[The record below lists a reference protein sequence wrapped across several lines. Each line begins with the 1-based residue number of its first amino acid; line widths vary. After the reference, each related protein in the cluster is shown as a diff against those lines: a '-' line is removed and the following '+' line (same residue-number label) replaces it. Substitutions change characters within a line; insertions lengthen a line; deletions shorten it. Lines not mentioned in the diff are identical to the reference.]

1 VTEPIRWTRTAL
13 EARLDALEEKH
24 TGTKLIDAIV
34 DFAAT
39 LTDEDKRL
47 FQDVLLKRRRPP
59 MMRLPRKPPP
69 KDTGGVS

>member
-1 VTEPIRWTRTAL
+1 VSEPIRWTRTAL

-24 TGTKLIDAIV
+24 TGTTLVNAIV

-47 FQDVLLKRRRPP
+47 FQDVLLRRRRPA
-59 MMRLPRKPPP
+59 MLRIPRKPPP
-69 KDTGGVS
+69 KQDD